1 MWHIEHLSIEPL
13 LLTFSKVIDS
23 EGDDDD
29 DGGDDDGGDDDECE
43 KELSSDD
50 CEQLG
55 QEEHSE
61 GNEGGQTNSDE
72 QHTDDEGNTI
82 SEANSRD
89 EEEDENPVEKLF
101 EKLAE
106 RYVT

>member
-23 EGDDDD
+23 EGDDVD
-29 DGGDDDGGDDDECE
+29 DGGDDDGGDDDESE
-43 KELSSDD
+43 EELLSDD

-61 GNEGGQTNSDE
+61 GNEGGQTNLMNNILMMKE
-72 QHTDDEGNTI
+72 TQFLKQIHEMKKKMRTLWR
-82 SEANSRD
+82 NSLK
-89 EEEDENPVEKLF
+89 NWLKGM
-101 EKLAE
+101 
-106 RYVT
+106 